1 VQQTTHGAATAGTRR
16 PRHDGHSF
24 PSVPGRAVPAAKA
37 ETRGATAR
45 RAVPRAWRPDA
56 PRAVPRAWRPDAPR
70 AEPRGRALTCPAVP
84 HEPLS
89 IAQVT
94 PYPWE
99 VRHDVNAFVDRTST
113 ELAARGHRLLVVA
126 PSSSQALVRDSRRL
140 VRAGTPMP
148 EPGEVRVLAVGEAL
162 PPLPGRRRAAL
173 PIDVA
178 RTISDLLDP
187 AALDLCHVHEPFAP
201 SVASTAL
208 RHSRALNVGTF
219 HAPTER
225 VVATQVARK
234 VVQLVF
240 GRLDARTATSHA
252 TAELLQRFFPGEYG
266 IVAPGADALPR
277 PAHRGDAVRIAF
289 LEQEERGALRL
300 FLRALRRVD
309 ATQPWEAIVHSD
321 RGPSSSIPLR
331 ADVQQRVRFVADAD
345 EALAGADI
353 LVAAS
358 DGVAPAPGLLLRA
371 QAAGAVPLAS
381 RLPVYEE
388 VVGEGA
394 TGLLFGPNDVET
406 LAAQL
411 TRLIDDADLRERLR
425 AAASPRPWSAV
436 ADDLEALYGTLAARR
451 HDRRDRPAVAR
462 RLRGRRH
469 IDVDLHM
476 HTDHSHDCATP
487 VEVLLATA
495 RDQGLGA
502 IAVTDHNEVSGA
514 LEAQAKAAEFGV
526 KVIVGE
532 EVKTANQGEVIGLF
546 LREKIPRGMSLADTV
561 AEIRRQAGVVYV
573 PHPFDRM
580 HAVPDYEHLLDV
592 VEDIDAIE
600 VYNPR
605 VAIGSFNEEA
615 ARFAAKYRVLAGAG
629 SDAHVA
635 QGLGSVRVR
644 MPDFDGPEEFLEAL
658 RSAEIITKPSSL
670 LYVQALKFLETK
682 ATPPGA
688 RERRRE
694 RRVRRATR
702 NS

>member
-1 VQQTTHGAATAGTRR
+1 
-16 PRHDGHSF
+16 
-24 PSVPGRAVPAAKA
+24 VP
-37 ETRGATAR
+37 
-45 RAVPRAWRPDA
+45 
-56 PRAVPRAWRPDAPR
+56 
-70 AEPRGRALTCPAVP
+70 
-84 HEPLS
+84 EPLS

-99 VRHDVNAFVDRTST
+99 DRHDVNTFVARVSD
-113 ELAARGHRLLVVA
+113 ELASRGHRVIVVA
-126 PSSSQALVRDSRRL
+126 PSSSRALVRDSRRA
-140 VRAGTPMP
+140 VRSASIEPA
-148 EPGEVRVLAVGEAL
+148 PGEVRVLAVGEAL

-173 PIDVA
+173 AIDVA
-178 RTISDLLDP
+178 RTISDLFES

-240 GRLDARTATSHA
+240 GRLDARTATFAA
-252 TAELLQRFFPGEYG
+252 TADLLGRFFPGEYQ
-266 IVAPGADALPR
+266 IVAPGADPLAR
-277 PAHRGDAVRIAF
+277 PERDEGAPVRIAF
-289 LEQEERGALRL
+289 VEQEERGALRL
-300 FLRALRRVD
+300 FLRSLRRLDPALR
-309 ATQPWEAIVHSD
+309 WEAVVHSE
-321 RGPSSSIPLR
+321 RGPSSSTPLR
-331 ADVQQRVRFVADAD
+331 ADLLERVRFVDDADAP
-345 EALAGADI
+345 LAGADV

-358 DGVAPAPGLLLRA
+358 DGVAPAPGLIVRA
-371 QAAGAVPLAS
+371 QAAGAVPVAS
-381 RLPVYEE
+381 RLAVYEE
-388 VVGEGA
+388 ALGDGEA
-394 TGLLFGPNDVET
+394 GLLFEPNDLET
-406 LAAQL
+406 LTAQL
-411 TRLIDDADLRERLR
+411 GRLVVDGDLRERLR
-425 AAASPRPWSAV
+425 AAARPRPWSVV
-436 ADDLEALYGTLAARR
+436 AEELEDLYGTLVTRR
-451 HDRRDRPAVAR
+451 HGARGNAEIAR
-462 RLRGRRH
+462 RLQGRRL

-495 RDQGLGA
+495 RAQGLGA
-502 IAVTDHNEVSGA
+502 IAVTDHNEISGA
-514 LEAQAKAAEFGV
+514 LEAAAKARDYGV

-532 EVKTANQGEVIGLF
+532 EVKTAHQGEVIGLF
-546 LREKIPRGMSLADTV
+546 LTEKIPRGLTLPETV
-561 AEIRRQAGVVYV
+561 AEIRRQGGVVYV

-592 VEDIDAIE
+592 VEDVDAIE

-615 ARFAAKYRVLAGAG
+615 ARFAAKYRIPAGAG
-629 SDAHVA
+629 SDAHVT

-644 MPDFDGPEEFLEAL
+644 MPDFDGPDEFLEAL
-658 RSAEIITKPSSL
+658 RAAEIVTKPSSL

-694 RRVRRATR
+694 RRVRRAIR
-702 NS
+702 KP

>member
-1 VQQTTHGAATAGTRR
+1 
-16 PRHDGHSF
+16 
-24 PSVPGRAVPAAKA
+24 VP
-37 ETRGATAR
+37 
-45 RAVPRAWRPDA
+45 
-56 PRAVPRAWRPDAPR
+56 
-70 AEPRGRALTCPAVP
+70 
-84 HEPLS
+84 EPLS

-99 VRHDVNAFVDRTST
+99 DRHDVNTFVARVSD
-113 ELAARGHRLLVVA
+113 ELAARGHRVIVVA
-126 PSSSQALVRDSRRL
+126 PSSSRALVRESRRA
-140 VRAGTPMP
+140 VRNASIEPA
-148 EPGEVRVLAVGEAL
+148 PGEVRLLAVGEAL

-178 RTISDLLDP
+178 RTISDLFES

-240 GRLDARTATSHA
+240 GRLDARTATFGA
-252 TAELLQRFFPGEYG
+252 TADLLRRFFPGDYR
-266 IVAPGADALPR
+266 IVAPGADPLAR
-277 PAHRGDAVRIAF
+277 PERSDDAPVRIAF
-289 LEQEERGALRL
+289 VEHEERGALRL
-300 FLRALRRVD
+300 FLRSLRRLD
-309 ATQPWEAIVHSD
+309 PALPWEAVVHSE
-321 RGPSSSIPLR
+321 RGPSSSTPLR
-331 ADVQQRVRFVADAD
+331 ADLLERVRFVDDADA
-345 EALAGADI
+345 ALAGADV

-358 DGVAPAPGLLLRA
+358 DGVAPAPGLIARA
-371 QAAGAVPLAS
+371 QAAGAVPVAS
-381 RLPVYEE
+381 RLAVYEE
-388 VVGEGA
+388 ALGDGEA
-394 TGLLFGPNDVET
+394 GLLFEPNDLET
-406 LAAQL
+406 LTAQL
-411 TRLIDDADLRERLR
+411 GRLVVDRDLRARLR
-425 AAASPRPWSAV
+425 AAAQPRPWSVV
-436 ADDLEALYGTLAARR
+436 ADELEGLYRTLAARR
-451 HDRRDRPAVAR
+451 HGTHGNAEIAR
-462 RLRGRRH
+462 RLRSRPR

-495 RDQGLGA
+495 RAQGLGA
-502 IAVTDHNEVSGA
+502 IAVTDHNEV
-514 LEAQAKAAEFGV
+514 
-526 KVIVGE
+526 IVGE
-532 EVKTANQGEVIGLF
+532 EVKTAHQGEVIGLF
-546 LREKIPRGMSLADTV
+546 LKEKIPRGLTLAETV
-561 AEIRRQAGVVYV
+561 AEIRRQGGVVYV

-592 VEDIDAIE
+592 VEDVDAIE

-615 ARFAAKYRVLAGAG
+615 ARFAAKYRILAGAG
-629 SDAHVA
+629 SDAHVT

-644 MPDFDGPEEFLEAL
+644 MPDFDGPDEFLEAL
-658 RSAEIITKPSSL
+658 REAEIVTKPSSL

-694 RRVRRATR
+694 RRVRRAIR
-702 NS
+702 KP